1 MKKIKTS
8 ISIDKN
14 LYDMIKAE
22 SEKED
27 RSFSQQLNK
36 MLKELLYKTDGEK

>member
-14 LYDMIKAE
+14 LYDMIKDE